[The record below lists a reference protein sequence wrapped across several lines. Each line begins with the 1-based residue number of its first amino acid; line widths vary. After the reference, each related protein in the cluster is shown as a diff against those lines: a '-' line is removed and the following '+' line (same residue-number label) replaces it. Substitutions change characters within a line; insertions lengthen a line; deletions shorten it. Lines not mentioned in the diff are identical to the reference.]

1 MGRWGDGEMGI
12 NSDYPTPDCLILQT
26 SLPPIASMPIASMPI
41 ASMPIAS
48 MPIASMPI
56 ASMPIASMPIPY
68 SLFPIPCNNPI
79 KIPIQSRGEQ
89 TMEPA

>member
-1 MGRWGDGEMGI
+1 MGI

-26 SLPPIASMPIASMPI
+26 SLPPIAYCLLPIAYCLLPI
-41 ASMPIAS
+41 A
-48 MPIASMPI
+48 
-56 ASMPIASMPIPY
+56 Y
-68 SLFPIPCNNPI
+68 CLFPIPCNNPI